1 VAAQAAVDAG
11 GGIEIAHA
19 VNVCVAAAL
28 TFLIM
33 KQVPAMAQGLA
44 SGVALSSF
52 GAVSRLVGA
61 GWGAARGV
69 GQSRWQVVHGPFFC
83 MAGNT
88 DDWIAFVNS
97 GVEEE
102 EAQFDEDCTFTSL
115 DRAIKAAVAEQRQTQ
130 DDLDNLPA
138 SKGGPT

>member
-1 VAAQAAVDAG
+1 MDNMHPDVRLAREYA
-11 GGIEIAHA
+11 AHA
-19 VNVCVAAAL
+19 TEFAFPVYRTVNGQQELHDVITVSSMA
-28 TFLIM
+28 
-33 KQVPAMAQGLA
+33 QVPDG
-44 SGVALSSF
+44 
-52 GAVSRLVGA
+52 
-61 GWGAARGV
+61 
-69 GQSRWQVVHGPFFC
+69 RWQVVHGPFFC

>member
-1 VAAQAAVDAG
+1 VDAG

-52 GAVSRLVGA
+52 GAVSALVGA

-69 GQSRWQVVHGPFFC
+69 GRSTKEFARGAFVDRDKSRWDSMSRKMGQRLIGARLPRERRPRL
-83 MAGNT
+83 NT
-88 DDWIAFVNS
+88 LK
-97 GVEEE
+97 VEGR
-102 EAQFDEDCTFTSL
+102 T
-115 DRAIKAAVAEQRQTQ
+115 
-130 DDLDNLPA
+130 
-138 SKGGPT
+138 